1 MPQIS
6 IGSVKK
12 GNKFVIEGDPWE
24 VVEISFR
31 KPGKGAAIY
40 ETRLRNL
47 LKGTIVTN
55 RYRSGESLEEAD
67 VHRAD
72 GVYSYRDGA
81 NFVFMDNDTYEQHP
95 VPVETCEEKMRFIR
109 EGEPVNVLYWNGQ
122 VIDVTPPSHVVLA
135 VTYTEPAARGDT
147 ATNVTKAA
155 TLEVGGDVQVP
166 AFIKEGDKL
175 KINTETGEYVER
187 VSTG

>member
-12 GNKFVIEGDPWE
+12 GMKFVIDGDPWE
-24 VVEISFR
+24 VIEINFR

-40 ETRLRNL
+40 ETKLRNL
-47 LKGTIVTN
+47 LKGTIVVN

-67 VHRAD
+67 VHRAE
-72 GVYSYRDGA
+72 GIYSYRDA
-81 NFVFMDNDTYEQHP
+81 NGYVFMDNNTYEQYTLP
-95 VPVETCEEKMRFIR
+95 AEAVEKRMRFIR
-109 EGEPVNVLYWNGQ
+109 EGEPVHMLYWNGQ
-122 VIDVTPPSHVVLA
+122 LIDVTPPSHVVLE

-155 TLEVGGDVQVP
+155 TVETGGEVQVP
-166 AFIKEGDKL
+166 AFIKEGDKI
-175 KINTETGEYVER
+175 KINAETGEYVER
-187 VSTG
+187 VST